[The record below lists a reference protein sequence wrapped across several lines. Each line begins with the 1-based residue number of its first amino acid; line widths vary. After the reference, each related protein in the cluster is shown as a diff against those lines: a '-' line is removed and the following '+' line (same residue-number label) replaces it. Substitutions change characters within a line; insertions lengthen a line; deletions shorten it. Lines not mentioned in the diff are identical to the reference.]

1 MSILC
6 YHAIDP
12 AWRAPISVDP
22 ETFDHQMAWLA
33 SHRRVVSLDAATR
46 MMDPRGRLPGRIAAI
61 TFDDGFDSVHEH
73 AMPALLRR
81 GLEAAVFI
89 VAETLDGA
97 GAGIDWIEDPRA
109 PRRSLSLPQV
119 LELRDAGFDIGSHS
133 YSHRDL
139 TTLLDGEIVSDLR
152 RSREVLEDLIE
163 GPVTLLAYPGG
174 RHDARVRRAAATA
187 GFEHSYAMA
196 DSQPRCL
203 PHAIPRVG
211 MYQGQGTATL
221 SAKTSPW
228 FWHMRDSP
236 LQPLMARLARARRR
250 GTDPDVAG
258 G

>member
-12 AWRAPISVDP
+12 AWRSPISVDP
-22 ETFDHQMAWLA
+22 ETFDRQMAWLA
-33 SHRRVVSLDAATR
+33 SHRQVVSLGVATR
-46 MMDPRGRLPGRIAAI
+46 MMDANGRLPRRIAAV
-61 TFDDGFDSVHEH
+61 TFDDGFASVHEH

-81 GLEAAVFI
+81 GLEATLFI

-97 GAGIDWIEDPRA
+97 GSGMDWIEDPRA
-109 PRRSLSLPQV
+109 PRRSLSLPEV

-139 TTLLDGEIVSDLR
+139 TTLLDEEIVSDLR
-152 RSREVLEDLIE
+152 RSREVLEDLVE

-174 RHDARVRRAAATA
+174 RHDVRVRRAAATA
-187 GFEHSYAMA
+187 GFEYSYAMA
-196 DSQPRCL
+196 DTEPRRL
-203 PHAIPRVG
+203 PQAIPRVG

-228 FWHMRDSP
+228 FWRMRGSP
-236 LQPLMARLARARRR
+236 LQPLMARLVRLR
-250 GTDPDVAG
+250 G
-258 G
+258 